1 MKTKTFLAIAL
12 TVAVAA
18 TAGTANAG
26 SEQGEKLFKKKC
38 GTCHSIE
45 PGKHKIG
52 PSLAGVVGKKAGTS
66 DFTKYKAFKGGTD
79 IVWDDENLGAWIT
92 DQKAFLKDKGISGG
106 TAMSAK
112 IKKEEDREAIIK
124 YLKGEED

>member
-1 MKTKTFLAIAL
+1 MNTKTFFALAL
-12 TVAVAA
+12 SVAVAA

-26 SEQGEKLFKKKC
+26 GDGEKLFKKKC
-38 GTCHSIE
+38 STCHSME

-52 PSLAGVVGKKAGTS
+52 PSLAGVVGRKAGTT
-66 DFTKYKAFKGGTD
+66 DFAKYKAFKGGTD
-79 IVWDDENLGAWIT
+79 IVWDEANLDAWIT

-112 IKKEEDREAIIK
+112 IKKEDDREAIIK

>member
-1 MKTKTFLAIAL
+1 MNTKTFFAVAL
-12 TVAVAA
+12 TVAIAA

-26 SEQGEKLFKKKC
+26 GDGEKLFKKKC
-38 GTCHSIE
+38 STCHSIE

-52 PSLAGVVGKKAGTS
+52 PSLAGVVGRKAGTT
-66 DFTKYKAFKGGTD
+66 DFAKYKAFKGGTD
-79 IVWDDENLGAWIT
+79 IVWDEANLDAWIT

-112 IKKEEDREAIIK
+112 IKKEEEREDIIK